1 MDLNKIIRELRDE
14 RSKLDRILNSLEQLT
29 SSASSAD
36 VIPSARFG
44 RRPMAPEAREEISR
58 RMKRYW
64 ASRRDAT
71 SGASS

>member
-14 RSKLDRILNSLEQLT
+14 RSKLDRILSSLEQLT
-29 SSASSAD
+29 SSVNSVATVPGS
-36 VIPSARFG
+36 RFG

-64 ASRRDAT
+64 ASRREAG
-71 SGASS
+71 SASS